1 MVGVNDGAA
10 DLDDL
15 ANSLDNVVGEA
26 KSEGGLVEVKVD
38 TQGRV
43 AEVWLDDRVSRVP
56 ADELAE
62 AIAAVCGAAFND
74 RLDRL
79 ADAIS
84 DYDHTHGLADG
95 VRDHLHA
102 AIDRLR

>member
-1 MVGVNDGAA
+1 MGMSDGSA
-10 DLDDL
+10 DLDGL
-15 ANSLDNVVGEA
+15 ANLLDDVVGAA

-38 TQGRV
+38 GRGRV
-43 AEVWLDDRVSRVP
+43 TEVWLDDRVSRVP

-62 AIAAVCGAAFND
+62 AITAVCNAAFDD

-79 ADAIS
+79 ADAMS
-84 DYDHTHGLADG
+84 DYDRTHGLANG
-95 VRDHLHA
+95 VLQHLHD